1 MMMPMDRTNL
11 RAASLV
17 RVWLR
22 CYTAGASP
30 QQRERRVCQIESD
43 LWEHQADAATRGA
56 GRAALSLA
64 ITDRMV
70 RGIPADIAWRTR
82 LGGFAMN
89 ISIPFNRAIGLV
101 LLAFVVLV
109 PVALTI
115 NGYDSAREGWEGELR
130 RIGGQ
135 DEWKTNLN
143 NLFQM
148 LAGLGLIGGG
158 VIVAVTMGQRS
169 RLLAT
174 SGGVFLAIAGALT
187 LVSAALYA
195 GFAELAREF
204 TEGNGDASTAG
215 TARGLVLVMGN
226 TVIAAT
232 LCTVI
237 GVFTTA
243 VGATR
248 LALLPRWLR
257 VPPALAAVSIFVAFA
272 LDQFEA
278 TDTAAWLTFMVAS
291 VLVLGWLLV
300 AGAMLA
306 LRRVDAAVVP
316 PTRTPA

>member
-1 MMMPMDRTNL
+1 MTMPMDRSDL
-11 RAASLV
+11 RVASLV
-17 RVWLR
+17 RAWLR
-22 CYTAGASP
+22 CYTAGVSP
-30 QQRERRVCQIESD
+30 HLRERRTQQIESD

-56 GRAALSLA
+56 GRAALSLS

-82 LGGFAMN
+82 LGGFSVN
-89 ISIPFNRAIGLV
+89 INIPFNRAIGLV
-101 LLAFVVLV
+101 LLAFVIFV
-109 PVALTI
+109 PIALTI

-135 DEWKTNLN
+135 DEWKINLN
-143 NLFQM
+143 SLFQM

-215 TARGLVLVMGN
+215 TARGLVLVMGT

-237 GVFTTA
+237 GVLIVSMA
-243 VGATR
+243 AAR
-248 LALLPRWLR
+248 LALLPRWSR
-257 VPPALAAVSIFVAFA
+257 IPPAVAAVAIFAAGVLDAFAAMDTATWIVFTVAFI
-272 LDQFEA
+272 
-278 TDTAAWLTFMVAS
+278 
-291 VLVLGWLLV
+291 LVLGWLIV
-300 AGAMLA
+300 AGLIMLFGSTDRGKA
-306 LRRVDAAVVP
+306 PVVP
-316 PTRTPA
+316 AAA